1 MKRMKRFRPLALGA
15 GASLTLGLV
24 GCGNGPPG
32 GSGSGGN
39 TCTAG
44 TLVSSGAAQ
53 VKVDANDNLQFS
65 PASDNAKVGQIVQWT
80 NSGTVAHTIT
90 FELVERVVSQRFAD
104 RARRK
109 LGGEVHSAG
118 LVHVQVHDP
127 PGHERHPDRRVLN
140 PADPPRALLTC
151 PRRVPGGGL
160 R

>member
-44 TLVSSGAAQ
+44 TLVSSGAGQ
-53 VKVDANDNLQFS
+53 VKIDANDQLQFA
-65 PASDNAKVGQIVQWT
+65 PASGSAKVGQIIQWS

-90 FELVERVVSQRFAD
+90 FDSSSASCLTDSQIAPGATWEVKFTVAGSYTYKCTIHPGMNGSLTVS
-104 RARRK
+104 
-109 LGGEVHSAG
+109 S
-118 LVHVQVHDP
+118 
-127 PGHERHPDRRVLN
+127 
-140 PADPPRALLTC
+140 
-151 PRRVPGGGL
+151 
-160 R
+160 

>member
-53 VKVDANDNLQFS
+53 VKVDANDNLQFA

-90 FELVERVVSQRFAD
+90 FDSSNASCLSDSQIAPGASWGVKFTQ
-104 RARRK
+104 
-109 LGGEVHSAG
+109 AG
-118 LVHVQVHDP
+118 TYTYKCTIH
-127 PGHERHPDRRVLN
+127 PGMN
-140 PADPPRALLTC
+140 GSLT
-151 PRRVPGGGL
+151 VGS
-160 R
+160 